1 MRIHRLFFAGILGF
15 ATAAGAFA
23 ATTGQLLADIA
34 GGDEHARAVARQV
47 LPRQGVEIIP
57 RLVPLLSHEDM
68 AVSKTAFNV
77 LEDLVNMAGA
87 PGRFNDRL
95 FATAELLKL
104 LQPDQTPAI
113 KETGMRLLPLIMPPD
128 VPLDPVSVL
137 LQDPELREKAREC
150 LEHIGTQEASD
161 ALLTAI
167 PGADPGF
174 ARALA
179 DAAGRIHEPSSIEPL
194 QRIAA
199 EHAAPEVRAAA
210 LHALAWT
217 GDPAL
222 AALFRDV
229 RAKADEA
236 TRLECERA
244 FIRLAGN
251 MGRKGGSW
259 DYTLAV
265 FEEILAET
273 QHDIIKRAAM
283 MGLGRFG
290 DETVVDPIVAA
301 AAGGAPLVQATVV
314 PALEQLRG
322 PAATRRILAAYP
334 NLEPAT
340 QLRMIQMFGRKND
353 PAFLPILKEAA
364 LGQDTAF
371 RRAALDALASA
382 RSVDA
387 LPVLVTLAR
396 EGSEEE
402 RALAIHAA
410 SNVAGSIGGAGD
422 AEAAG
427 NAFLELYA
435 LAGDPAVRR
444 TALEGLARYP
454 VAAAHDTVVS
464 ALADEALANTARAA
478 LPGLFGAL
486 VKSGAQDKALEI
498 FDRVLRGGAAPDVL
512 VGMASRLQGLQTAL
526 DTTQLLGVVKQWH
539 VIGPFQWKSDDD
551 WTAAFVGEPDIT
563 LDGVYKDG
571 DAERR
576 WTAVTSGDALGL
588 VDLMGTIGQYDRV
601 FAYAYTEIDVPEATP
616 AQIRI
621 GSDDGNAVWLNGE
634 KIWEN
639 RVDRGAAPDQD
650 IAPCQLLQGKNRIL
664 VKISQG
670 AGGWN
675 FMLRVTRPDGTAP
688 W

>member
-1 MRIHRLFFAGILGF
+1 
-15 ATAAGAFA
+15 
-23 ATTGQLLADIA
+23 
-34 GGDEHARAVARQV
+34 
-47 LPRQGVEIIP
+47 
-57 RLVPLLSHEDM
+57 
-68 AVSKTAFNV
+68 
-77 LEDLVNMAGA
+77 
-87 PGRFNDRL
+87 
-95 FATAELLKL
+95 
-104 LQPDQTPAI
+104 
-113 KETGMRLLPLIMPPD
+113 LIMPPD

-290 DETVVDPIVAA
+290 DEAVVDPIVAA

-639 RVDRGAAPDQD
+639 RVDRGTAPDQD

>member
-1 MRIHRLFFAGILGF
+1 
-15 ATAAGAFA
+15 
-23 ATTGQLLADIA
+23 
-34 GGDEHARAVARQV
+34 
-47 LPRQGVEIIP
+47 
-57 RLVPLLSHEDM
+57 
-68 AVSKTAFNV
+68 
-77 LEDLVNMAGA
+77 
-87 PGRFNDRL
+87 
-95 FATAELLKL
+95 KL

-588 VDLMGTIGQYDRV
+588 VDLMGTIGQHDRV

-639 RVDRGAAPDQD
+639 RVDRGTAPDQD

>member
-1 MRIHRLFFAGILGF
+1 
-15 ATAAGAFA
+15 
-23 ATTGQLLADIA
+23 
-34 GGDEHARAVARQV
+34 
-47 LPRQGVEIIP
+47 
-57 RLVPLLSHEDM
+57 
-68 AVSKTAFNV
+68 
-77 LEDLVNMAGA
+77 
-87 PGRFNDRL
+87 
-95 FATAELLKL
+95 
-104 LQPDQTPAI
+104 
-113 KETGMRLLPLIMPPD
+113 
-128 VPLDPVSVL
+128 
-137 LQDPELREKAREC
+137 
-150 LEHIGTQEASD
+150 
-161 ALLTAI
+161 
-167 PGADPGF
+167 
-174 ARALA
+174 
-179 DAAGRIHEPSSIEPL
+179 
-194 QRIAA
+194 
-199 EHAAPEVRAAA
+199 
-210 LHALAWT
+210 
-217 GDPAL
+217 
-222 AALFRDV
+222 
-229 RAKADEA
+229 
-236 TRLECERA
+236 
-244 FIRLAGN
+244 
-251 MGRKGGSW
+251 
-259 DYTLAV
+259 
-265 FEEILAET
+265 
-273 QHDIIKRAAM
+273 
-283 MGLGRFG
+283 
-290 DETVVDPIVAA
+290 
-301 AAGGAPLVQATVV
+301 
-314 PALEQLRG
+314 
-322 PAATRRILAAYP
+322 
-334 NLEPAT
+334 
-340 QLRMIQMFGRKND
+340 MIQMFGRKND

-639 RVDRGAAPDQD
+639 RVDRGTAPDQD